1 MIVIRTLVIQT
12 LFVFFKLTFKRLKQ
26 DDCMLSLFGL
36 ALKQSQSM
44 KYQKD
49 AQKIPAYGPIC
60 NLNRYLYGSAVIICL
75 V

>member
-1 MIVIRTLVIQT
+1 MIVIQT
-12 LFVFFKLTFKRLKQ
+12 LFVFFKRTFKRLKQ

-44 KYQKD
+44 KYQED
-49 AQKIPAYGPIC
+49 AQKIPADGPIR
-60 NLNRYLYGSAVIICL
+60 NFTLYYLYGSAVIICL

>member
-1 MIVIRTLVIQT
+1 MIVIQT
-12 LFVFFKLTFKRLKQ
+12 LFVFFKWTFKRLKQ

-44 KYQKD
+44 KYYED
-49 AQKIPAYGPIC
+49 AQKIAADGTIC
-60 NLNRYLYGSAVIICL
+60 NFTRYLYGSAVVICL